1 MMAKVVVLRMGHR
14 IVRDKRVTTHVG
26 LVARAFGAD
35 GIIISNIS
43 DTAVEG
49 SIRKVVQNWGGDFF
63 VESGRPWRTVVESW
77 RREGGLIVHLTMYGM
92 PVDELIP
99 ELRNKDILVIV
110 GGEKMPGEIF
120 EIADFNVAIGNQP
133 HSEIAALAIF
143 LDRLF
148 DGAELKK
155 EFKNSKMKII
165 PSEKGKKVEIKS

>member
-1 MMAKVVVLRMGHR
+1 MAKVLVLRMGHR
-14 IVRDKRVTTHVG
+14 MFRDKRVTTHVG

-35 GIIISNIS
+35 GMIISNVR
-43 DTAVEG
+43 DTALEG
-49 SIRKVVQNWGGDFF
+49 SLRKVVQNWGGDFF
-63 VESGRPWRTVVESW
+63 VESGRPWKQIAEAW
-77 RREGGLIVHLTMYGM
+77 HREGGIIVHLTMYGI
-92 PVDELIP
+92 PVDEVIP
-99 ELRNKDILVIV
+99 RLKGRDILIII
-110 GGEKMPGEIF
+110 GGEKMPGEVF

-148 DGAELKK
+148 SGSELKK